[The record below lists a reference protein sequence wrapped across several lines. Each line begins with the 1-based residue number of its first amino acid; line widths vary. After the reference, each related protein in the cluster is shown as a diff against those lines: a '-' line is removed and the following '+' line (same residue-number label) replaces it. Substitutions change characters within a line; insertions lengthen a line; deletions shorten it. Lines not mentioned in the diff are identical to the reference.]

1 MVRFRAAGV
10 EVASRDRR
18 TIFARRARP
27 GRTERPPEAMRPRIP
42 QLDGLRGLAIL
53 AVLAW
58 HLVAAPLGTRA
69 GPLALA
75 WAGVDLFFVLSG
87 YLIADILLKARPAA
101 NYFRV
106 FYLRRACR
114 LLPLYALTLIAFAAA
129 RAGLADR
136 PSLAPLFEPGEP
148 PLWTYAAFVQ
158 NLGMAAHATFG
169 PGWLAVTWSLAV
181 EVQFYL
187 LLPLLVRYARPSTL
201 PAVAVASLVAGP
213 LVRAL
218 LPPVAGYVSLV
229 SRADSFFAGVL
240 VAYALW
246 EPACAALAQAARPLA
261 KLGFVAFAAGVGV
274 MAVRPEAFG
283 AVKPWYGTFT
293 HTWLALTFA
302 LLLFVTLTD
311 DRSRV
316 TRVLSLWP
324 LRRLGAISYGV
335 YLTHQPIHR
344 LTFGLLT
351 DAAPQLDTAGGVGLT
366 LLTLGLTV
374 GVSASLAATVERGF
388 IALGRRARYTDRTSV
403 PLTDTPPP
411 RRPAPVAP
419 AQVTTR

>member
-1 MVRFRAAGV
+1 
-10 EVASRDRR
+10 
-18 TIFARRARP
+18 
-27 GRTERPPEAMRPRIP
+27 MRPRIP

-58 HLVAAPLGTRA
+58 HLVAAPLGTRT
-69 GPLALA
+69 GPLALT

-114 LLPLYALTLIAFAAA
+114 LLPLYALTLVCYTVA
-129 RAGLADR
+129 RLCLTDR
-136 PSLAPLFEPGEP
+136 PALAPLFGPPDP

-158 NLGMAAHATFG
+158 NLGMAAHAGFG
-169 PGWLAVTWSLAV
+169 PGWLGVTWSLAV

-187 LLPLLVRYARPSTL
+187 ALPLLVRYARPSAL
-201 PAVAVASLVAGP
+201 PAVAVAALVAGP
-213 LVRAL
+213 VVRAL

-240 VAYALW
+240 VAYVLW
-246 EPACAALAQAARPLA
+246 EPACAGAARAARPLA
-261 KLGFVAFAAGVGV
+261 KLGFVAFVAGVGV

-302 LLLFVTLTD
+302 LLLFLTLTD
-311 DRSRV
+311 GRSRV

-335 YLTHQPIHR
+335 YLTHQPVHR
-344 LTFGLLT
+344 LTFGLLA
-351 DAAPQLDTAGGVGLT
+351 DAEPHLDTAGGVGLT
-366 LLTLGLTV
+366 LLAVALTLGL
-374 GVSASLAATVERGF
+374 SALLAATVERGF
-388 IALGRRARYTDRTSV
+388 IALGRRARYTDRASV

-411 RRPAPVAP
+411 RRAAPAPAE
-419 AQVTTR
+419 ATAH

>member
-1 MVRFRAAGV
+1 
-10 EVASRDRR
+10 
-18 TIFARRARP
+18 
-27 GRTERPPEAMRPRIP
+27 MRPRIP

-53 AVLAW
+53 AVMAW
-58 HLVAAPLGTRA
+58 HLVAAPLGART
-69 GPLALA
+69 GPLALS

-87 YLIADILLKARPAA
+87 YLIADILLKARDAA

-106 FYLRRACR
+106 FYARRACR
-114 LLPLYALTLIAFAAA
+114 LLPLYALTL
-129 RAGLADR
+129 AGYAVAKVCLADR
-136 PSLAPLFEPGEP
+136 PVFAPLFEPGEP
-148 PLWTYAAFVQ
+148 SPWTYAVFAQ

-187 LLPLLVRYARPSTL
+187 LLPLLVRYARPSL
-201 PAVAVASLVAGP
+201 VPAVAVASLVAGP

-240 VAYALW
+240 VGYVLW
-246 EPACAALAQAARPLA
+246 EPACAQAARAARPLA
-261 KLGFVAFAAGVGV
+261 KFGFVAFALGVGV

-302 LLLFVTLTD
+302 LVLFLTLTD
-311 DRSRV
+311 DRSRL
-316 TRVLSLWP
+316 TRLLRLWP

-351 DAAPQLDTAGGVGLT
+351 GDAPEVESAAGVGLT
-366 LLTLGLTV
+366 LLAVALTL
-374 GVSASLAATVERGF
+374 GVSALLAATVERGF
-388 IALGRRARYTDRTSV
+388 IALGRRARYTDRASV

-411 RRPAPVAP
+411 RRPAAP
-419 AQVTTR
+419 LPAEAVTTR

>member
-1 MVRFRAAGV
+1 
-10 EVASRDRR
+10 
-18 TIFARRARP
+18 
-27 GRTERPPEAMRPRIP
+27 MRPRIP

-58 HLVAAPLGTRA
+58 HLVAAPLGTRT

-114 LLPLYALTLIAFAAA
+114 LLPLYALTLACYAVAKVCL
-129 RAGLADR
+129 AGR
-136 PSLAPLFEPGEP
+136 PALAPMFEPGEP
-148 PLWTYAAFVQ
+148 PPWTYAVFAQ
-158 NLGMAAHATFG
+158 NLGMATHATFG

-187 LLPLLVRYARPSTL
+187 LLPLLVRYARPSLL

-213 LVRAL
+213 LIRAL
-218 LPPVAGYVSLV
+218 MPPVAGYVSLV

-240 VAYALW
+240 VAYVLW
-246 EPACAALAQAARPLA
+246 EPACATAARAARPLA
-261 KLGFVAFAAGVGV
+261 KLGFVAFAAGVGL

-302 LLLFVTLTD
+302 LLLFLTLTD
-311 DRSRV
+311 DRSRL
-316 TRVLSLWP
+316 TRLLSLWP

-335 YLTHQPIHR
+335 YLTHQPLHR
-344 LTFGLLT
+344 LSFGLLA
-351 DAAPQLDTAGGVGLT
+351 DSVPELDTAGGVGLT
-366 LLTLGLTV
+366 LLAVALTF
-374 GVSASLAATVERGF
+374 GVSAGLAATVERGF
-388 IALGRRARYTDRTSV
+388 IALGRRARYTDRASV

-411 RRPAPVAP
+411 RRPAPTP
-419 AQVTTR
+419 AATEAVTTR